1 MEKRT
6 DARRKMADLISTYD
20 KILKFSTLKPLV
32 ESDSVADPTDFDMPS
47 GGSEERE
54 LAKLLL

>member
-1 MEKRT
+1 M
-6 DARRKMADLISTYD
+6 DARRKMADLISTYG

-32 ESDSVADPTDFDMPS
+32 ESDSVANPTDFDMPS